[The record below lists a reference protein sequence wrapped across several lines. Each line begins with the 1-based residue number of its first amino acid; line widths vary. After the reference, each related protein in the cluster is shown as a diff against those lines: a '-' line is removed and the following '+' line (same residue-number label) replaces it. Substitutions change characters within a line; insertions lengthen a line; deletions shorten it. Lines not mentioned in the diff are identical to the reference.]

1 LTCSQEILLKVLPRI
16 CTGDFTDIAPRLL
29 FCALAARGIPVYGV
43 RDAPSVNERKS
54 AQCSRTSQ

>member
-1 LTCSQEILLKVLPRI
+1 MLPRI

-43 RDAPSVNERKS
+43 RDAPSVNKIKS